1 MKVGCIAT
9 QLNMLD
15 ILCSYMRDEYESLQS
30 ICTFLSGTHQH
41 HRGVLDPKVLAETKT
56 SELSLLDKQALLRH
70 INQMNANHSIMAAS
84 VESVQFGDAALIPC
98 SVSRSTLFY
107 SFF

>member
-1 MKVGCIAT
+1 MST
-9 QLNMLD
+9 SRYN
-15 ILCSYMRDEYESLQS
+15 QS
-30 ICTFLSGTHQH
+30 DL
-41 HRGVLDPKVLAETKT
+41 LDPKMLATTKT

-98 SVSRSTLFY
+98 SVSRSTRKDSCIKLPVK
-107 SFF
+107 